1 MAVMA
6 AAQEEAWVSRQ
17 LAELGIKQTGPTRI
31 DMDNQS
37 TIQMTKN
44 PEFHTWTK
52 HIDVQ
57 YHYICEQVATDKVQV
72 EYVPSAELLT
82 DELTKPLSAQA
93 QKEKLQGLG
102 LTQ

>member
-1 MAVMA
+1 MAMMA
-6 AAQEEAWVSRQ
+6 AAQEEAWVLQQ
-17 LAELGIKQTGPTRI
+17 LVKLGIKQTGPTRI
-31 DMDNQS
+31 DMDNQL

-44 PEFHTWTK
+44 LEFHAWTK

-72 EYVPSAELLT
+72 EYVPSAKLLT
-82 DELTKPLSAQA
+82 DKLTKPLSAQA
-93 QKEKLQGLG
+93 RKEKLQGLG